1 MFINLITT
9 ITGEMFLKKVAQN
22 KSNKFSFKK
31 FFFLS
36 YLTIGLIYNPKII
49 CQPIVNQNSGKE
61 SKISNISFI
70 TKAIKKTGASVVTI
84 DTQRLVKN
92 KEFSSDSRIFID
104 PYFER
109 FFGLR
114 LPRESQPRI
123 EQSQGSGFIFA
134 DGLVI
139 TNAHVVNGSEKLIV
153 GLSNGKKYKDVKPL
167 RYGKIMMMTDQD
179 VDGSHIKGLLFNLFN
194 TMWPSLII
202 QTGFMNSMLT
212 PIVKAKKKNIVH
224 EFYNLT
230 DYENWKK
237 QKEEKKVI
245 GKWDIKYYK
254 GLGTSTEKEA
264 KEYFRNLKNVEYIW
278 NEKDSKENFIICKY
292 LR

>member
-1 MFINLITT
+1 
-9 ITGEMFLKKVAQN
+9 
-22 KSNKFSFKK
+22 
-31 FFFLS
+31 
-36 YLTIGLIYNPKII
+36 
-49 CQPIVNQNSGKE
+49 
-61 SKISNISFI
+61 
-70 TKAIKKTGASVVTI
+70 
-84 DTQRLVKN
+84 
-92 KEFSSDSRIFID
+92 
-104 PYFER
+104 
-109 FFGLR
+109 
-114 LPRESQPRI
+114 
-123 EQSQGSGFIFA
+123 
-134 DGLVI
+134 
-139 TNAHVVNGSEKLIV
+139 
-153 GLSNGKKYKDVKPL
+153 
-167 RYGKIMMMTDQD
+167 MTDQD

-278 NEKDSKENFIICKY
+278 NEKDSKEKIDLAFNKKRADNRKDWLYQYDKQKILKHDQAQVEYNDFIDKDLIHFSVYDNGRSLPSFCDGLKISTRKILYSCFKRNLVKEVRVAQLAGYVSKMLLLVWLKILLVQIILIC
-292 LR
+292 